1 MLLLLASGVYGGGI
15 YQHTRD
21 QRALIWNSH
30 PRPDEEAAWSGDQD
44 SKRYATG
51 YGTLTWYRV
60 QRAVV
65 TGSHILPSTVPA
77 GSAIVINRY
86 SGKMVLGQFDGPVV
100 NVDANGKMFHST
112 FANGIR
118 VTDWVEGPL
127 PPTDQWLNEPVS
139 VSRDARTAEPP
150 ADVVAAASTPSPVTS
165 TPSPL
170 SSSPPSAA
178 ASTRSL
184 VPSTPSPTPSPVS
197 SSPASAAASTRSPVP
212 STPSPIPSLL
222 SSSPASAAASTRSP
236 VPSTPSP
243 RSSSPAAVETAV
255 KNRMITDFKEQTQ
268 SVLSRVGEATG
279 NFHEIDRLDLV
290 QQLPLPVS
298 ESVSSLV
305 DRARDFRAKLG
316 YETALSECRTE
327 TATVDALSA
336 IDQTTRSIAD
346 KDATE
351 ASSRLTEF
359 LKSNP
364 EPMVD
369 NQKPLWRYLTSI
381 RLLCNRLEK
390 EAEIHLQRAQAS
402 ASAGRIGEAIRE
414 YQEAYRAF
422 PNPATAE
429 KTRQLQRN
437 SLGL

>member
-86 SGKMVLGQFDGPVV
+86 AGKMVLGKFDGPVV

-184 VPSTPSPTPSPVS
+184 VPSTPSPTPSP
-197 SSPASAAASTRSPVP
+197 
-212 STPSPIPSLL
+212 L

-268 SVLSRVGEATG
+268 SVLSRVGE
-279 NFHEIDRLDLV
+279 
-290 QQLPLPVS
+290 
-298 ESVSSLV
+298 
-305 DRARDFRAKLG
+305 
-316 YETALSECRTE
+316 
-327 TATVDALSA
+327 
-336 IDQTTRSIAD
+336 
-346 KDATE
+346 
-351 ASSRLTEF
+351 
-359 LKSNP
+359 
-364 EPMVD
+364 
-369 NQKPLWRYLTSI
+369 
-381 RLLCNRLEK
+381 
-390 EAEIHLQRAQAS
+390 
-402 ASAGRIGEAIRE
+402 
-414 YQEAYRAF
+414 
-422 PNPATAE
+422 
-429 KTRQLQRN
+429 
-437 SLGL
+437 

>member
-21 QRALIWNSH
+21 KRALIWNSH

-60 QRAVV
+60 QRAIV
-65 TGSHILPSTVPA
+65 TGSNIASSTGRGV
-77 GSAIVINRY
+77 SAIVINRY
-86 SGKMVLGQFDGPVV
+86 SGKMVLGKFDGPVV

-112 FANGIR
+112 FANGIK
-118 VTDWVEGPL
+118 VTDWVAGPL
-127 PPTDQWLNEPVS
+127 PPTDQGLNEPVS
-139 VSRDARTAEPP
+139 VSGNARTAEPP
-150 ADVVAAASTPSPVTS
+150 ADVVAAASTPSPVAS

-170 SSSPPSAA
+170 SSSPAA
-178 ASTRSL
+178 
-184 VPSTPSPTPSPVS
+184 
-197 SSPASAAASTRSPVP
+197 AAASTRSPVP
-212 STPSPIPSLL
+212 STPSPQ
-222 SSSPASAAASTRSP
+222 
-236 VPSTPSP
+236 
-243 RSSSPAAVETAV
+243 SSSPAAVETAV

-268 SVLSRVGEATG
+268 SILSRVGEATG

-336 IDQTTRSIAD
+336 IDQITRNIAG
-346 KDATE
+346 KDAS
-351 ASSRLTEF
+351 AANSRLTDF

-402 ASAGRIGEAIRE
+402 ASAGRIGDAIRE
-414 YQEAYRAF
+414 YQEAYRTF
-422 PNPATAE
+422 PNPAIAE
-429 KTRQLQRN
+429 KTRQLQSN